1 MFSRAGPG
9 LNQAQCGNFIRSSSP
24 PVVNQWSTNDA
35 LNAEKKKLL
44 PVAVSLAA
52 DGDENKL
59 VLTRTHLAPGK
70 MRMMLTS
77 CHGSGESH

>member
-1 MFSRAGPG
+1 M
-9 LNQAQCGNFIRSSSP
+9 
-24 PVVNQWSTNDA
+24 VKKKKKK
-35 LNAEKKKLL
+35 KKKLL

-77 CHGSGESH
+77 CHGSEESH